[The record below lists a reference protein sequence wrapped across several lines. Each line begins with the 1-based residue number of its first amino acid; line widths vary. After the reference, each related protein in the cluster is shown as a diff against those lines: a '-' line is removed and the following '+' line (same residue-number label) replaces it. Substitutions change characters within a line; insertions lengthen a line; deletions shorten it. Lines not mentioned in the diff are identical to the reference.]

1 MICMTTATPTQP
13 ALRPKSGRGGA
24 GERATR
30 DNIIR
35 AALTLFAK
43 HGIDGVSLRQIVAAA
58 GQSNPSAVHYHFQ
71 SKEGLLSAV
80 VDHVAEQL
88 QPLQQQAM
96 AALFEAQAKGT
107 LTPRELV
114 QTAIMPFVTLY
125 GSSYDG
131 RMAIRFLSRLTWQR
145 DVAGQSRLFDK
156 AWSYWRDVVVVLHA
170 LTPEQSIDVLMHR
183 GVLVGCTV
191 LHGLADMS
199 LLSRQTSFG
208 LADMFRE
215 HPLVLLDHFCD
226 FVTGGLVAPT
236 TVPHAPKA
244 QAA

>member
-1 MICMTTATPTQP
+1 MTTALPPQP
-13 ALRPKSGRGGA
+13 APRAKSTRGAA

-80 VDHVAEQL
+80 VDHVNEQL
-88 QPLQQQAM
+88 QPLQKQAM
-96 AALFEAQAKGT
+96 ESLFASQAQGG
-107 LTPRELV
+107 LTVRELV
-114 QTAIMPFVTLY
+114 STAIMPFVTLY
-125 GSSYDG
+125 ASSYEG
-131 RMAIRFLSRLTWQR
+131 RMAVRFLSRLTWQR
-145 DVAGQSRLFDK
+145 DMVGQSRLFDS

-170 LTPEQSIDVLMHR
+170 LMPEQSIDVLMHR
-183 GVLVGCTV
+183 GVLVGCTL

-208 LADMFRE
+208 LSELFKE
-215 HPLVLLDHFCD
+215 HPLVLLDHLCD
-226 FVTGGLVAPT
+226 FVAGGLLAPT
-236 TVPHAPKA
+236 RTPAFPNV

>member
-1 MICMTTATPTQP
+1 MTTASPSNP
-13 ALRPKSGRGGA
+13 ASRARHPRGGA

-80 VDHVAEQL
+80 IDHVNEQL
-88 QPLQQQAM
+88 QPLQQLAM
-96 AALFEAQAKGT
+96 ETLFEAQKRGN
-107 LTPRELV
+107 LTVREV
-114 QTAIMPFVTLY
+114 VSTAIMPFVTLY
-125 GSSYDG
+125 ASSYEG

-145 DVAGQSRLFDK
+145 DAVGQSRLFDQ
-156 AWSYWRDVVVVLHA
+156 AWNYWRDVVVVLHA
-170 LTPEQSIDVLMHR
+170 LMPEHSIDGLLHR
-183 GVLVGCTV
+183 GVMIGCTL

-199 LLSRQTSFG
+199 ILSRQTSFG
-208 LADMFRE
+208 LDKLFRE
-215 HPLVLLDHFCD
+215 QPLQLFEQYCD
-226 FVTGGLVAPT
+226 FITGGLTAPT
-236 TVPHAPKA
+236 TPTHVDIAHAA
-244 QAA
+244 

>member
-1 MICMTTATPTQP
+1 MVSMTTASHPHPVQR
-13 ALRPKSGRGGA
+13 AKSSRAGA

-71 SKEGLLSAV
+71 SKDGLLSAV
-80 VDHVAEQL
+80 IDHVDEQL
-88 QPLQQQAM
+88 QPLQKQAM
-96 AALFEAQAKGT
+96 EALFAAQAEGT
-107 LTPRELV
+107 LTVRDVV
-114 QTAIMPFVTLY
+114 QTATMPFVTLY
-125 GSSYDG
+125 ASSYEG

-145 DVAGQSRLFDK
+145 DVMGQSRLFDK

-170 LTPEQSIDVLMHR
+170 LMPEQSIDVLMHR
-183 GVLVGCTV
+183 GVLVGCTL

-208 LADMFRE
+208 LSDLFRE
-215 HPLVLLDHFCD
+215 HPLVLFDHFCD

-236 TVPHAPKA
+236 ATPAMPSAHAA
-244 QAA
+244 

>member
-1 MICMTTATPTQP
+1 MTTASPTQP
-13 ALRPKSGRGGA
+13 AHRAKNGRGGA

-80 VDHVAEQL
+80 IDHVDEQL
-88 QPLQQQAM
+88 QPLQKQAM
-96 AALFEAQAKGT
+96 ASLFDAQKRGE
-107 LTPRELV
+107 LTVREV
-114 QTAIMPFVTLY
+114 VHTATMPFVTLY
-125 GSSYDG
+125 ASSYEG
-131 RMAIRFLSRLTWQR
+131 RMAVRFLSRLTWQR

-156 AWSYWRDVVVVLHA
+156 AWSYWRDVVVVLHS
-170 LTPEQSIDVLMHR
+170 LMPEQSIDVLMHR
-183 GVLVGCTV
+183 GVLVGCTL

-208 LADMFRE
+208 LAEMFRE
-215 HPLVLLDHFCD
+215 QPLVLFDHFCD

-236 TVPHAPKA
+236 TAPAMPSAHAA
-244 QAA
+244 

>member
-1 MICMTTATPTQP
+1 MTTALPP
-13 ALRPKSGRGGA
+13 SPSAPRAKSTRGAA

-71 SKEGLLSAV
+71 SKDGLLSAV
-80 VDHVAEQL
+80 VDHVNEQL
-88 QPLQQQAM
+88 QPLQRQAM
-96 AALFEAQAKGT
+96 DALFAAQAQGG
-107 LTPRELV
+107 LTVRELV
-114 QTAIMPFVTLY
+114 STAIMPFVTLY
-125 GSSYDG
+125 ASSYEG

-145 DVAGQSRLFDK
+145 DVVGQSRLFDS

-170 LTPEQSIDVLMHR
+170 LMPQQSIDVLMHR
-183 GVLVGCTV
+183 GVLVGCTL

-199 LLSRQTSFG
+199 ILSRQTSFG
-208 LADMFRE
+208 LSDMFKE
-215 HPLVLLDHFCD
+215 HPLVLLDHLCD

-236 TVPHAPKA
+236 SAPAFPRA